1 MYFEEF
7 CRLNDIHI
15 SYTQLPTKTRGFCYY
30 DDGYYIVINSCLDI
44 ESNESTLVHE
54 LIHIL
59 ENHFNY
65 TVQQAQHCE
74 SEVQYYT
81 KQIITIFRAH
91 IEQ

>member
-7 CRLNDIHI
+7 CRLNNIHV
-15 SYTQLPTKTRGFCYY
+15 SYMQLPTKTRGFCYY
-30 DDGYYIVINSCLDI
+30 DDGYYIVINNCLDI
-44 ESNESTLVHE
+44 ESNKSTLLHE

-65 TVQQAQHCE
+65 NVHQAECCE

-81 KQIITIFRAH
+81 KKINSLIRTH